1 MKYLLIGIIYLYRA
15 LISPLLPPS
24 CRFYPTCSQYFI
36 DALKIHGFFGGTYL
50 GVKRILRCNPFFE
63 GGPDPVPL
71 EIFKSKKKTYKN

>member
-36 DALKIHGFFGGTYL
+36 DALKMHGFFAGTYL

-71 EIFKSKKKTYKN
+71 EVFKPKNKTYKK